1 MLLATTAI
9 ILPDVS
15 FTVPCSTSSGIT
27 KHRFPL
33 VQFGAGRVIPS
44 LATMGLTNGSRRP
57 RAPKA
62 LTAGFGFSAA
72 ACAAGAFCAVPGA
85 GALAGTVTV
94 GLPAVLVCF
103 VPVVLTGATGFTA
116 ITAGFFAGGA
126 FLMSVFL
133 VAAFALSLATTT
145 GVGAPFACVPAGDAC
160 FTGAVLVFTVGLVD
174 VLTVGLVDVVAAVPL
189 FGVASALVEPASPF
203 DVLAAVPD
211 DVLAVV
217 PAAFLASDL

>member
-15 FTVPCSTSSGIT
+15 FTVPCSTSSGIPR
-27 KHRFPL
+27 HRFPL

-44 LATMGLTNGSRRP
+44 LATIGLTNGSRRP
-57 RAPKA
+57 RAPNA

-72 ACAAGAFCAVPGA
+72 AWAAGAFCAVPGA

-94 GLPAVLVCF
+94 GFAVLACA
-103 VPVVLTGATGFTA
+103 VPVFLAVGAGLMA
-116 ITAGFFAGGA
+116 ITAGAFAGAAFFASA
-126 FLMSVFL
+126 FL

-174 VLTVGLVDVVAAVPL
+174 VLTVGLVDVGAAVPL

-217 PAAFLASDL
+217 PA